1 VLYLKVSRDDGD
13 GTEDKP
19 VFVSADEELLKA
31 VGTLIAARCG
41 VEGLRELARRQPAR
55 AGPLKL
61 DGPNGDGT

>member
-1 VLYLKVSRDDGD
+1 VLYLKISRDDGD

-19 VFVSADEELLKA
+19 IFVTADDELIQA

-41 VEGLRELARRQPAR
+41 VQGMRDVARRQPAR

-61 DGPNGDGT
+61 DGPGDDGT